1 MPATD
6 ATPAAS
12 PAQGGHGHLKK
23 VLGPFQLWGIAV
35 GLVISGEYFGW
46 SYGWNTAGTLGFL
59 VATVL
64 VATMYTTFIFSFT
77 ELSTAIPHAGGPF
90 AYARRA
96 FGPNGGFVAGFA
108 TLIEFVFAPPA
119 IALAIGAY
127 LNVQFPG
134 INPKWFALGAYVIF
148 IGLNWIGVG
157 IAAAFELFVT
167 VLAIV
172 ELLVFMGVVT
182 PGWTLANFTANG
194 WAGGSVLNGAAI
206 SGIFASIPFAIWFF
220 LAIEGAAMAAE
231 EARDPHRTIPI
242 AYTTGIV
249 TLVVLAFGVMIF
261 AGGVGDWRKLANIND
276 PLPQA
281 MKAVVG
287 ENSGWLHMLVWIG
300 LFGLIAS
307 FHGIIMGYSRQIF
320 ALARAG
326 YLPRYFAGL
335 SPRFDTPHRALLA
348 GGVIGVIAIFSDEW
362 VQFGGQTLTANIVTM
377 AVLGAIVMY
386 LISMAALFK
395 LRNSEPNL
403 LRTYRAPFYP
413 VFPAIALGLGVVCLG
428 AMVWFNAMLTLLFI
442 VLMAAAYGYFL
453 LTSGQREAAAPTR
466 CCLRPPAPDRR
477 SRTPKRCCTAPPSP
491 ARSSASKTFGR
502 SWPSRARRVRAT
514 TSPASQ
520 RGSAKSAWPRATSWP
535 TCRCRRSSTRRWCRT
550 RATTSPGSSSTA
562 TTRGLRAGG
571 ATSRSARSATGCW
584 RRSHARQRLARSHRA
599 SRPRWWPPCPS

>member
-1 MPATD
+1 MST
-6 ATPAAS
+6 
-12 PAQGGHGHLKK
+12 GLKK
-23 VLGPFQLWGIAV
+23 VLGPIQLWGIAV

-108 TLIEFVFAPPA
+108 TLVEFVFAPPA

-148 IGLNWIGVG
+148 IALNWVGIG

-167 VLAIV
+167 VLAIF
-172 ELLVFMGVVT
+172 ELLVFMGVVA
-182 PGWTLANFTANG
+182 PGWSLANFVAHG
-194 WAGGSVLNGAAI
+194 WSGSSDFGSAAI
-206 SGIFASIPFAIWFF
+206 PGIFASIPFAIWFF

-231 EARDPHRTIPI
+231 EARDPHRTIPL
-242 AYTTGIV
+242 AYTTGIL

-261 AGGVGDWRKLANIND
+261 AGGVGDWRQLANIND

-287 ENSGWLHMLVWIG
+287 EQSGWLHMLVWIG
-300 LFGLIAS
+300 LFGLVAS

-326 YLPRYFAGL
+326 YLPATFAAL
-335 SPRFDTPHRALLA
+335 SPRFNTPHRALVA
-348 GGVIGVIAIFSDEW
+348 GGVIGVAAIFSDEW

-377 AVLGAIVMY
+377 SVLGAIVMY

-395 LRNSEPNL
+395 LRRSEPQL
-403 LRTYRAPFYP
+403 ERTYRAPFYP
-413 VFPAIALGLGVVCLG
+413 VFPAIALLLGLVCLS
-428 AMVWFNAMLTLLFI
+428 AMIWFNGKLALLFLA
-442 VLMAAAYGYFL
+442 LMALAYGYFR
-453 LTSGQREAAAPTR
+453 LTAAQREAAAPDK
-466 CCLRPPAPDRR
+466 LL
-477 SRTPKRCCTAPPSP
+477 
-491 ARSSASKTFGR
+491 
-502 SWPSRARRVRAT
+502 
-514 TSPASQ
+514 
-520 RGSAKSAWPRATSWP
+520 
-535 TCRCRRSSTRRWCRT
+535 STM
-550 RATTSPGSSSTA
+550 G
-562 TTRGLRAGG
+562 
-571 ATSRSARSATGCW
+571 
-584 RRSHARQRLARSHRA
+584 
-599 SRPRWWPPCPS
+599 